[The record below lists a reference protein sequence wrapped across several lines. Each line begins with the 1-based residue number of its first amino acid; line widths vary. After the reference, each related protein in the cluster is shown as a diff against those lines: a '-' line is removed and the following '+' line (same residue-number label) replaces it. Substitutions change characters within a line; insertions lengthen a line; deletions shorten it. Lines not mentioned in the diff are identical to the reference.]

1 MAYLCLGIG
10 PTKKQQAF
18 IYVKIHIL
26 RVHFLG
32 TSLLYL
38 PTSVPKAP
46 FSAFGTEVLSPVPM
60 QTSVLDA
67 RFRHFRRKFH
77 ALYTYRLPY
86 QRPVFRI
93 LYGSFYPCSLADF
106 RTKAPFSAFCT
117 EVSCPVPLLT
127 SIPRPRFLHFVRKF
141 HTLFA
146 CSKRF
151 MTGVVTFK

>member
-32 TSLLYL
+32 TSL
-38 PTSVPKAP
+38 PT
-46 FSAFGTEVLSPVPM
+46 
-60 QTSVLDA
+60 
-67 RFRHFRRKFH
+67 
-77 ALYTYRLPY
+77 
-86 QRPVFRI
+86 
-93 LYGSFYPCSLADF
+93 DF
-106 RTKAPFSAFCT
+106 RTRGLFSAFCT
-117 EVSCPVPLLT
+117 EVFIPVPLLT
-127 SIPRPRFLHFVRKF
+127 SVPEACFPHFVRKF

-151 MTGVVTFK
+151 MTQKKDPLLGGPFAWS

>member
-32 TSLLYL
+32 TSL
-38 PTSVPKAP
+38 
-46 FSAFGTEVLSPVPM
+46 
-60 QTSVLDA
+60 
-67 RFRHFRRKFH
+67 
-77 ALYTYRLPY
+77 TYRLPY

-117 EVSCPVPLLT
+117 EVSHL
-127 SIPRPRFLHFVRKF
+127 VR
-141 HTLFA
+141 LQ
-146 CSKRF
+146 
-151 MTGVVTFK
+151 